1 MDMLTFELQAK
12 RLNERASRV
21 SAKEVSFEID
31 SGVNPRAD
39 AFSPM
44 ELLLAAQAACFL
56 KGIERTSPT
65 LNFEFSSV
73 DITLTAK
80 RPINEA
86 RIAEIRYEIRIGT
99 QESDERLELLHKN
112 LKKHG
117 TIFNTISAGTNL
129 IGELVRSADSSD

>member
-1 MDMLTFELQAK
+1 MDMLRFELQAK
-12 RLNERASRV
+12 RINDHASSV

-31 SGVNPRAD
+31 SGVNPRPD

-56 KGIERTSPT
+56 KGIERVSPT
-65 LNFEFSSV
+65 LNFEFSTV
-73 DITLTAK
+73 DINLTAT

-86 RIAEIRYEIRIGT
+86 RIDEIRYEIKVGT

-117 TIFNTISAGTNL
+117 TIFNTISAGTSL
-129 IGELVRSADSSD
+129 SGHLVRLGPLIY